1 MLLVIGSHGDGFH
14 GDVSAT
20 RGTVVNWSNVSIFSD
35 NVSLCDWV
43 IEGVIIIAV
52 GVSPSAGAAVVLP
65 VAVVRRTALPML
77 VGFIVMMT
85 SSLILI

>member
-1 MLLVIGSHGDGFH
+1 M
-14 GDVSAT
+14 
-20 RGTVVNWSNVSIFSD
+20 
-35 NVSLCDWV
+35 
-43 IEGVIIIAV
+43 
-52 GVSPSAGAAVVLP
+52 P